1 MKKRFRPVKRDESG
15 DLQSS
20 ILRGDV
26 PLSVL
31 EPYRMLRTKLKPL
44 AGPGSERGCVLAVTS
59 AQSHEGK
66 TTNACNLAVALT
78 IDGFRVVVVDG
89 DLHRRGLS
97 AYFRALSPLSNP
109 GEAEGPGLSDYLQS
123 GSPAPCRPW
132 PEVPGLSVFL
142 AGSPVANGAE
152 LLADGRLPEIL
163 EQLRR
168 DYDYVLL
175 DMPPVNEAADA
186 LAIAGFIDQ
195 YILVVRSGKTE
206 LDELKKAVLSI
217 EMVKGSIVGFILNGI
232 RTGEDPGDY
241 SYGSH

>member
-1 MKKRFRPVKRDESG
+1 M
-15 DLQSS
+15 
-20 ILRGDV
+20 
-26 PLSVL
+26 
-31 EPYRMLRTKLKPL
+31 
-44 AGPGSERGCVLAVTS
+44 
-59 AQSHEGK
+59 
-66 TTNACNLAVALT
+66 
-78 IDGFRVVVVDG
+78 
-89 DLHRRGLS
+89 
-97 AYFRALSPLSNP
+97 
-109 GEAEGPGLSDYLQS
+109 
-123 GSPAPCRPW
+123 
-132 PEVPGLSVFL
+132 
-142 AGSPVANGAE
+142 ANGAE
-152 LLADGRLPEIL
+152 LLADGRLPELL